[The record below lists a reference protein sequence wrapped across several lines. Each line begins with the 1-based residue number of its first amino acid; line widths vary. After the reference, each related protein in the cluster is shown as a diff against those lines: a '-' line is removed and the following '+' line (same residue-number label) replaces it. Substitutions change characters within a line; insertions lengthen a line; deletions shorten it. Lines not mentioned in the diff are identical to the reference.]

1 MTLQDLERIAF
12 LLRNR
17 IVQPDEL
24 AAPWEAA
31 ILNCLNDPAGR
42 SLDYWL
48 ALPPRPSRTDY
59 DFVQQRNGLYRQLA
73 ATIDGSTHIKS
84 QIICDDLEIWRAGEA
99 AAASFGAMFE
109 KFLREY
115 RELEPP
121 HLKQTALRAV
131 ITPKSCH

>member
-1 MTLQDLERIAF
+1 MTLQDLERLAF

-73 ATIDGSTHIKS
+73 ATIEASTRTS
-84 QIICDDLEIWRAGEA
+84 AEIICADLEIWQSGDAPVTSFSA
-99 AAASFGAMFE
+99 AFGI
-109 KFLREY
+109 FLRAW
-115 RELEPP
+115 RELESP
-121 HLKQTALRAV
+121 HLKQTALRGV
-131 ITPKSCH
+131 ISA

>member
-1 MTLQDLERIAF
+1 MTLQDLERLTF
-12 LLRNR
+12 LLHNR
-17 IVQPDEL
+17 LALPDVL

-73 ATIDGSTHIKS
+73 ATIEASTRTS
-84 QIICDDLEIWRAGEA
+84 AEIICADLEIWQSGDAPVTSFSEA
-99 AAASFGAMFE
+99 FE
-109 KFLREY
+109 IFLRAW
-115 RELEPP
+115 RELESP
-121 HLKQTALRAV
+121 HLKQTALRGV
-131 ITPKSCH
+131 ISA